1 MKVTIEE
8 TLKRVMDVKADSA
21 ADAIGIASDR
31 YYTCAE
37 VLDASDHVETQIYV
51 ENEEEEKELVTK
63 PDFIYV
69 RNLLKEF
76 HPQERDF
83 INAQERSQVAK
94 TLLLKS
100 RDVLSL
106 RNLRNFVV
114 AVCTNRMESER
125 YNNVD
130 AYLDESDRMSA
141 VTHVIDTFILEKGGD
156 V

>member
-8 TLKRVMDVKADSA
+8 TLRRVINVNAENS
-21 ADAIGIASDR
+21 ADAINIARDR
-31 YYTCAE
+31 YYACAE
-37 VLDASDHVETQIYV
+37 VLDSSDHVETQIYV
-51 ENEEEEKELVTK
+51 ENEAEQVTQ

-83 INAQERSQVAK
+83 INAQERELVTK

-100 RDVLSL
+100 RDILSL

-114 AVCTNRMESER
+114 AVFTNRMESESH
-125 YNNVD
+125 NVE
-130 AYLDESDRMSA
+130 AYLDERDRMSA
-141 VTHVIDTFILEKGGD
+141 VTHVIDMFIREKGGE

>member
-8 TLKRVMDVKADSA
+8 TLKRVIDVNAENST
-21 ADAIGIASDR
+21 DAINIARDK

-37 VLDASDHVETQIYV
+37 VLDSSDHVETQIYV
-51 ENEEEEKELVTK
+51 ENEAERVTQ

-69 RNLLKEF
+69 RKLLKEF

-83 INAQERSQVAK
+83 INAQEKSLVAK

-106 RNLRNFVV
+106 RNLRNFIV
-114 AVCTNRMESER
+114 AVFTNRMESER
-125 YNNVD
+125 YSNAD

-141 VTHVIDTFILEKGGD
+141 ITHVIDTFILEKGGE